1 MREKRIIPCLLIRG
15 NKLVKTTKFKDDVY
29 IGDPVNAAR
38 IFSDKA
44 VDEIIVLDIDA
55 TKEGR
60 APNYELI
67 AEIAGECFMPVT
79 YGGGI
84 THVDQVRKLIRSGIE
99 KVVINSYAYF
109 STQLVVE
116 SAGIFGSQAVV
127 GGIDVK
133 KKILGSYR
141 LMSTSATVAIDISL
155 EEHVF
160 NLVEA
165 GVGELFINNIDRD
178 GQMLGYDL
186 ELIKR
191 VVKSVN
197 IPVIACG
204 GAGKLDHLKEALN
217 YGLSAVAAGSMFL
230 YHGKH
235 RAVLIN
241 YPKDKIT

>member
-1 MREKRIIPCLLIRG
+1 VCEKRIIPCLLIRG

-38 IFSDKA
+38 IFSDKE
-44 VDEIIVLDIDA
+44 VDEIIILDIEA
-55 TKEGR
+55 TKEKR
-60 APNYELI
+60 APNYELM
-67 AEIAGECFMPVT
+67 AEIAGECFMPLT

-84 THVDQVRKLIRSGIE
+84 TNVDQVRRLIRSGIE
-99 KVVINSYAYF
+99 KVVINSYAYL
-109 STQLVVE
+109 STQLIAEAV
-116 SAGIFGSQAVV
+116 GIFGSQAVV

-133 KKILGSYR
+133 KKILGSYQ
-141 LMSTSATVAIDISL
+141 LMSTSATIAIDISL
-155 EEHVF
+155 EEHVI

-165 GVGELFINNIDRD
+165 GVGELFINSIDRD

-217 YGLSAVAAGSMFL
+217 YGLSAVAAGSMFV

-235 RAVLIN
+235 KAVLIN
-241 YPKDKIT
+241 YPQNKIN

>member
-15 NKLVKTTKFKDDVY
+15 NKLVKTTRFKDDVY

-116 SAGIFGSQAVV
+116 CAGIFGSQAVV

>member
-1 MREKRIIPCLLIRG
+1 VCEKRIIPCLLIRG

-38 IFSDKA
+38 IFSDKE
-44 VDEIIVLDIDA
+44 VDEIIILDIEA
-55 TKEGR
+55 TKEKR

-67 AEIAGECFMPVT
+67 AEIAGECFMPLT

-84 THVDQVRKLIRSGIE
+84 TNVDQVRRLIRSGIE
-99 KVVINSYAYF
+99 KVVINSYAYL
-109 STQLVVE
+109 STQLIAEAV
-116 SAGIFGSQAVV
+116 GIFGSQAVV

-133 KKILGSYR
+133 KKILGSYQ
-141 LMSTSATVAIDISL
+141 LMSTSATIAIDISL
-155 EEHVF
+155 EEHII

-165 GVGELFINNIDRD
+165 GVGELFINSIDRD

-186 ELIKR
+186 ELIKK

-217 YGLSAVAAGSMFL
+217 YGLSAVAAGSMFV

-235 RAVLIN
+235 KAVLIN
-241 YPKDKIT
+241 YPQNKIN

>member
-1 MREKRIIPCLLIRG
+1 MCEKRIIPCLLIRG

-38 IFSDKA
+38 IFSDKE
-44 VDEIIVLDIDA
+44 VDEIIILDIEA
-55 TKEGR
+55 TKEKR

-67 AEIAGECFMPVT
+67 AEIAGECFMPLT

-84 THVDQVRKLIRSGIE
+84 TNVDQVRRLIRSGIE
-99 KVVINSYAYF
+99 KVVINSYAYL
-109 STQLVVE
+109 STQLIAEAV
-116 SAGIFGSQAVV
+116 GIFGSQAVV

-133 KKILGSYR
+133 KKILGSYQ
-141 LMSTSATVAIDISL
+141 LMSTSATIAIDISL
-155 EEHVF
+155 EEHII

-165 GVGELFINNIDRD
+165 GVGELFINSIDRD

-186 ELIKR
+186 ELIKK

-217 YGLSAVAAGSMFL
+217 YGLSAVAAGSMFV

-235 RAVLIN
+235 KAVLIN
-241 YPKDKIT
+241 YPQNKIN

>member
-1 MREKRIIPCLLIRG
+1 VREKRIIPCLLIRG

>member
-15 NKLVKTTKFKDDVY
+15 NKLVKTTKFKNDVY

-38 IFSDKA
+38 IFSDKE
-44 VDEIIVLDIDA
+44 VDEIIILDIEA
-55 TKEGR
+55 TKEKR

-67 AEIAGECFMPVT
+67 AEIAGECFMPLT

-84 THVDQVRKLIRSGIE
+84 TNVDQVRKLIRSGIE
-99 KVVINSYAYF
+99 KVVINSYAYL
-109 STQLVVE
+109 STQLIAEAV
-116 SAGIFGSQAVV
+116 GIFGSQAVV

-133 KKILGSYR
+133 KKILGSYQ
-141 LMSTSATVAIDISL
+141 LMSTSATIAIDISL
-155 EEHVF
+155 GEHVY

-165 GVGELFINNIDRD
+165 GVGELFINSIDRD

-186 ELIKR
+186 ELIKK

-217 YGLSAVAAGSMFL
+217 YGLSGVAAGSMFV

-235 RAVLIN
+235 KAVLIN
-241 YPKDKIT
+241 YPQNKIN

>member
-1 MREKRIIPCLLIRG
+1 MCEKRIIPCLLIRG

-38 IFSDKA
+38 IFSDKE
-44 VDEIIVLDIDA
+44 VDEIIILDIEA
-55 TKEGR
+55 TKEKR
-60 APNYELI
+60 APNYELM
-67 AEIAGECFMPVT
+67 AEIAGECFMPLT

-84 THVDQVRKLIRSGIE
+84 TNVDQVRRLIRSGIE
-99 KVVINSYAYF
+99 KVVINSYAYL
-109 STQLVVE
+109 STQLIAEAV
-116 SAGIFGSQAVV
+116 GIFGSQAVV

-133 KKILGSYR
+133 KKILGSYQ
-141 LMSTSATVAIDISL
+141 LMSTSATIAIDISL
-155 EEHVF
+155 EEHVI

-165 GVGELFINNIDRD
+165 GVGELFINSIDRD

-217 YGLSAVAAGSMFL
+217 YGLSAVAAGSMFV

-235 RAVLIN
+235 KAVLIN
-241 YPKDKIT
+241 YPQNKIN

>member
-15 NKLVKTTKFKDDVY
+15 NKLVKTTKFKDDIY

-38 IFSDKA
+38 IFSDKE
-44 VDEIIVLDIDA
+44 VDEIIILDIEA
-55 TKEGR
+55 TKEKR

-67 AEIAGECFMPVT
+67 AEIAGECFMPLT

-84 THVDQVRKLIRSGIE
+84 TNVDQVRKLIRSGIE
-99 KVVINSYAYF
+99 KVVINSYAYL
-109 STQLVVE
+109 STQLIAEAV
-116 SAGIFGSQAVV
+116 GIFGSQAVV

-133 KKILGSYR
+133 KKILGSYQ
-141 LMSTSATVAIDISL
+141 LMSTSATIAIDISL
-155 EEHVF
+155 EEHVI

-165 GVGELFINNIDRD
+165 GVGELFINSIDRD

-186 ELIKR
+186 ELIKK

-217 YGLSAVAAGSMFL
+217 YGLSAVAAGSMFV

-235 RAVLIN
+235 KAVLIN
-241 YPKDKIT
+241 YPQNKIN